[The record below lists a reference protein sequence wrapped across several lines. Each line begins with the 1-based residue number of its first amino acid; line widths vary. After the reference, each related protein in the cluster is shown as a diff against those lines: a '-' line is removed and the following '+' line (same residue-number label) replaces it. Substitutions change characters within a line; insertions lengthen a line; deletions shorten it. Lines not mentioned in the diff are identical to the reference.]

1 MEKYKLEAIYV
12 NEVAGNGNFRNETI
26 IRKKKISELVELP
39 LIKACQNLYDKNIKT
54 LESSANSTDVRRG
67 YAYIVVDYNS
77 LSEENKQISDKYF
90 DEHKTTINNIEST
103 LIKIPVN
110 EKTTIKE
117 LEEKSLELTNKLK
130 KQPLSW
136 TRVFTLEEATKQ
148 IVGDSDISRCPLEEV
163 EKYFYHDK
171 ETGLFF
177 LSKEHY
183 EKLKE
188 FKDEYKLKTS
198 NKI

>member
-1 MEKYKLEAIYV
+1 MEKYKPEPIYV
-12 NEVAGNGNFRNETI
+12 NEVAGNGDFRNRTI
-26 IRKKKISELVELP
+26 LRKENISELVELP

-54 LESSANSTDVRRG
+54 LESSANFADVNRG
-67 YAYIVVDYNS
+67 YAHIVIDYNS
-77 LSEENKQISDKYF
+77 LSEENKQIIDKHF
-90 DEHKTTINNIEST
+90 DGHKTDIEDEIEYV
-103 LIKIPVN
+103 LIKIPIDQ
-110 EKTTIKE
+110 KTTIKE
-117 LEEKSLELTNKLK
+117 LEEKSLELVNKLK

-136 TRVFTLEEATKQ
+136 TRVFTFEEAAKQ
-148 IVGDSDISRCPLEEV
+148 IVNDVSRFSMQDA

-177 LSKEHY
+177 LSREHY